1 MTPSRWLAI
10 DTGTDLATVAVGTP
24 PQSESVTQLVGQ
36 RAHAAAIVE
45 LVDRCLQPLGLRPA
59 DLTGIVVGDGPGGFT
74 GLRIGWAAAKGI
86 AQERGLPLVA
96 IPSLLAAAAGA
107 AAILG
112 AVPIAACFDAL
123 RGDVFGAVYVVH
135 HGWVE
140 SVMMPTLCT
149 PAELM
154 ARSPVRPR
162 AVVVDA
168 VATGAFAESWSGT
181 PPLSLGA
188 LRPAAVSLLALKPLT
203 AAGRVLED
211 LSTAEPEYGRQ
222 AEAQARWEARH
233 GRPLPDPSRS
243 GG

>member
-1 MTPSRWLAI
+1 VSGRWLAI
-10 DTGTDLATVAVGTP
+10 DTGTDLASVAVGTP
-24 PQSESVTQLVGQ
+24 PRFESVTQLAGQ

-45 LVDRCLQPLGLRPA
+45 LVDRCLHPLGLRPN
-59 DLTGIVVGDGPGGFT
+59 DLAGIVVGDGPGGFT

-107 AAILG
+107 AAVVG
-112 AVPIAACFDAL
+112 AVPIVVCFDAL
-123 RGDVFGAVYVVH
+123 RGDVFAAQYVVH
-135 HGWVE
+135 TSWVE
-140 SVMMPTLCT
+140 TVMAPNVCT
-149 PAELM
+149 PADLM

-168 VATGAFAESWSGT
+168 PSTGAFAEPWSGT
-181 PPLSLGA
+181 PPLSLA
-188 LRPAAVSLLALKPLT
+188 SLRPAAVSLLATKPL
-203 AAGRVLED
+203 AGAGRLLED

-233 GRPLPDPSRS
+233 GRPLPDPSRT